1 VTTAHITGVDF
12 YNTPHL
18 TELLIVWRISLLSR
32 QLGKVLSFVVF
43 KGRLLCYAIFVHYW
57 SLPNLITHDVFNYY
71 NYLKLTYTFE
81 AFYLTRKWLFG
92 QFDCCGVESYTD
104 FEGKGTWKSSAGD
117 GTVRLA
123 PVACCKTLPTTST
136 GLQECAGDTT
146 ATNYDTIA
154 EIATKSNY
162 NTVSE

>member
-1 VTTAHITGVDF
+1 MTTARVTVVDF
-12 YNTPHL
+12 YNTTHV
-18 TELLIVWRISLLSR
+18 TELLIVWWISLLS
-32 QLGKVLSFVVF
+32 QQFEVLVF
-43 KGRLLCYAIFVHYW
+43 FCYFQCRLICYAMTVHYW
-57 SLPNLITHDVFNYY
+57 SLPKLLTHNVFNYY

-81 AFYLTRKWLFG
+81 TFYLTRKWLFG